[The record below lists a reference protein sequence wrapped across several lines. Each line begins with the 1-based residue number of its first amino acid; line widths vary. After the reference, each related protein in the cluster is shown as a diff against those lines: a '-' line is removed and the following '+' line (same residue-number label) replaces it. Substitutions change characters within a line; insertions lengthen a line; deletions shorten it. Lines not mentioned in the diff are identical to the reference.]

1 MFIICIIDCVHIC
14 FQNFLKLINMV
25 FIFFKMEESLGMVMA
40 TAENKIV
47 RHLSL
52 WCLFSV
58 QDAGRDGR
66 WPAVLRHVESE
77 AGPTPQRPVY
87 DYSWAGGPD
96 V

>member
-1 MFIICIIDCVHIC
+1 MYFLLGHMYLLTICKYI
-14 FQNFLKLINMV
+14 
-25 FIFFKMEESLGMVMA
+25 FIFLNGRVTVYDEGL
-40 TAENKIV
+40 AENKIV

>member
-1 MFIICIIDCVHIC
+1 MFIIYIIDCVYIC
-14 FQNFLKLINMV
+14 FQNFFKLTNMFLTFLK
-25 FIFFKMEESLGMVMA
+25 EESLGMMM
-40 TAENKIV
+40 TSAENKIV

-52 WCLFSV
+52 CCLFSV